1 MATRLLMVSA
11 LILLSA
17 AAAQAGS
24 VMQGSTPKGHVLTN
38 EKGMTLYT
46 FDKDGMGQSACV
58 DACAQ
63 NWPPLLAD
71 AGAKV
76 LGEYS
81 LIKRADG
88 ALQWAYRGKPL
99 YLWAKD
105 MKPGDTT
112 GDGFRDIWHVARP

>member
-1 MATRLLMVSA
+1 MTTRLLMVSA

-17 AAAQAGS
+17 TAQAGT
-24 VMQGSTPKGHVLTN
+24 VMQGSTSKGHVLTDGR
-38 EKGMTLYT
+38 GMTLYT

-58 DACAQ
+58 DACAK

-71 AGAKV
+71 AGAKAM
-76 LGEYS
+76 GEYS

-105 MKPGDTT
+105 MKPGDTS

>member
-1 MATRLLMVSA
+1 MSTRILLFAAALLMPF
-11 LILLSA
+11 
-17 AAAQAGS
+17 AAQAGS

-71 AGAKV
+71 AGAKAM
-76 LGEYS
+76 GEYS

-88 ALQWAYRGKPL
+88 AQQWAYRGKPL
-99 YLWAKD
+99 YLWTKD
-105 MKPGDTT
+105 MKSGDTT

>member
-11 LILLSA
+11 LLLLSA
-17 AAAQAGS
+17 AAQAGT

-71 AGAKV
+71 AGAKAM
-76 LGEYS
+76 GEYS

-99 YLWAKD
+99 YLWGKD
-105 MKPGDTT
+105 MKPGDIT

>member
-1 MATRLLMVSA
+1 MSTR
-11 LILLSA
+11 ILLFA
-17 AAAQAGS
+17 AALLVPFAAQAGS

-46 FDKDGMGQSACV
+46 FDKDGMGKSACV

-81 LIKRADG
+81 LVKRADG

-105 MKPGDTT
+105 MKPGDIT